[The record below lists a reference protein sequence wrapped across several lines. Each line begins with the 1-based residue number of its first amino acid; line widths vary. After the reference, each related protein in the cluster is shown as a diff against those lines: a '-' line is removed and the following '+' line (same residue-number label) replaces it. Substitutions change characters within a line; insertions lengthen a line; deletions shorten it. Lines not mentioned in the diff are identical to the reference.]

1 MYQYIGKVKEWNKIS
16 KKKQKSGK
24 ILIFTTTTKMMLIG
38 TILEIS
44 LKSEEGNKEEMPAEG
59 NDKSKLT

>member
-1 MYQYIGKVKEWNKIS
+1 MVKSRNGTRFL
-16 KKKQKSGK
+16 KKQKSGK

-44 LKSEEGNKEEMPAEG
+44 LKSEEGNKEEMLPERHE
-59 NDKSKLT
+59 KSKLT